1 MRIIHGAGY
10 SEDDRRGFRPL
21 VYQNIF
27 VSMRAMIE
35 AMDWLQIP
43 FSRPENKVSVR
54 GLPCGCHAGGLGLLG
69 PSGLGHVS

>member
-10 SEDDRRGFRPL
+10 SEEDRKGFRRL

-35 AMDWLQIP
+35 AMDQLQIP
-43 FSRPENKVSVR
+43 FSRPESQVSIL
-54 GLPCGCHAGGLGLLG
+54 GLPHGR
-69 PSGLGHVS
+69 HVS